1 MDENAEVP
9 VAPSR
14 RSATF
19 ILDTMNA
26 ILRYSCALYIILND
40 ERTILKDLKERQ

>member
-26 ILRYSCALYIILND
+26 ILYLDTLVH
-40 ERTILKDLKERQ
+40 KF